1 MLLDARSI
9 PDGEAL
15 TADVCIVGAGAAGI
29 TLAVEL
35 LQAGLNILVLEAG
48 GKSKAGQSQSLYQGA
63 LNDPVRH
70 VPLDQARYRQLGGT
84 TSLWGGR
91 CIPFDSLDFDR
102 REWVPHSG
110 WPFSQKEMD
119 EYYRRAHAYCE
130 CGEYD
135 YHVPTALPGARSSML
150 PGFEDGDVNTSGI
163 ERWSPP
169 TQFGKVYRAVLTRAD
184 NVRVLLHA
192 PVVELHASE
201 DGTRITSVDVATF
214 DGRRFT
220 VHARTTVLAGGGL
233 ETTRL
238 LLASR
243 RVHRTGIGN
252 HSDWLGRGYMSHIH
266 GVIASVTLTAGQ
278 EVMFGYEADPQGV
291 FCRRRIAFSEAAQRR
306 HHLLNLYMLLDRPL
320 VGDPAHGDAV
330 LSAAFLLKRLLGGRQ
345 QEELGKGK
353 YALYWRHIK
362 NVLMGSPQALSV
374 LPKFGR
380 KRLLQRRRIPSLLMR
395 SRSNTYYLYFQS
407 EQVPDRD
414 SRVTLDDARDEFGMP
429 RLRMSFHVTE
439 QDRESVRRAHDVLD
453 RELRRQHCGYLT
465 YLGND
470 VSKLLHDVKAVL
482 GHHIGTTRMSA
493 DPSRGVVDE
502 QCRVHGLTNLFVA
515 SSSVFP
521 TSSHANPTL
530 TIVAMALR
538 VADHLKATRSEV
550 MQG

>member
-9 PDGEAL
+9 PDGKVM

-29 TLAVEL
+29 TLAMEL
-35 LQAGLNILVLEAG
+35 LQTGLSIIVLEAG
-48 GKSKAGQSQSLYQGA
+48 GKSKAGQSQGLYQGA

-110 WPFSQKEMD
+110 WPFPQKAMD

-135 YHVPTALPGARSSML
+135 YHVPTALPGARPSML

-184 NVRVLLHA
+184 DVRVLLHA
-192 PVVELHASE
+192 PVVELQASG
-201 DGTRITSVDVATF
+201 DGTRIAAVDVATF
-214 DGRRFT
+214 GGRRFT
-220 VHARTTVLAGGGL
+220 VRAHTTVLAGGGL

-243 RVHRTGIGN
+243 RVHRAGIGN

-266 GVIASVTLTAGQ
+266 GVIAGVTLTAGQ

-306 HHLLNLYMLLDRPL
+306 HRLLNLYMLLDRPL
-320 VGDPAHGDAV
+320 VGDPAHGNAV

-362 NVLMGSPQALSV
+362 NVLTGSPQALSV

-414 SRVTLDDARDEFGMP
+414 SRVTLGDACDEFGMP
-429 RLRMSFHVTE
+429 RLQMSFHVTE
-439 QDRESVRRAHDVLD
+439 QDRESVRRAHELLD
-453 RELRRQHCGYLT
+453 QELRRQHCGHLT

-493 DPSRGVVDE
+493 DPSHGVVDE
-502 QCRVHGLTNLFVA
+502 QCRVHGLANLFVA

-538 VADHLKATRSEV
+538 VADHLKATRSVV
-550 MQG
+550 MHV

>member
-1 MLLDARSI
+1 MLLDANTVSE
-9 PDGEAL
+9 GHTL
-15 TADVCIVGAGAAGI
+15 SADICIVGAGAAGI
-29 TLAVEL
+29 TLAMEL
-35 LQAGLNILVLEAG
+35 RATGQRIILLEAG
-48 GKSKAGQSQSLYQGA
+48 GKTRAGESQSLYQGA
-63 LNDPVRH
+63 LNDSIRH

-110 WPFSQKEMD
+110 WPFPQKDMHD
-119 EYYRRAHAYCE
+119 YYRRAHVYCE

-135 YHVPTALPGARSSML
+135 YQVATALPGAHPSML
-150 PGFEDGDVNTSGI
+150 PSFEDGVVCTSGI

-169 TQFGKVYRAVLTRAD
+169 TQFGKAYRADLAGAEQ
-184 NVRVLLHA
+184 VRVMLHA
-192 PVVELHASE
+192 PVVELQASS
-201 DGTRITSVDVATF
+201 DGTRIESVQVATF
-214 DGRRFT
+214 AGRRFQ
-220 VHARTTVLAGGGL
+220 VRARIIVLAGGGL

-243 RVHRTGIGN
+243 RVYRDGIGN

-266 GVIASVTLTAGQ
+266 GVIASITLTAGQ

-291 FCRRRIAFSEAAQRR
+291 FCRRRIGFSEAAQRR
-306 HHLLNLYMLLDRPL
+306 HELLNLYMLLDRPL
-320 VGDPAHGDAV
+320 LGDPDHGNAV
-330 LSAAFLLKRLLGGRQ
+330 LSATFLLKRLLGGRQ
-345 QEELGKGK
+345 QEELGTGK
-353 YALYWRHIK
+353 YALYWRHLK
-362 NVLMGSPQALSV
+362 NILMGSPQALSV

-407 EQVPDRD
+407 EQIPHRD
-414 SRVTLDDARDEFGMP
+414 NRVTLDDVQDELGMP
-429 RLRMSFHVTE
+429 RLRLNFQVTE
-439 QDRESVRRAHDVLD
+439 QDRASVQRAHKLLD
-453 RELRRQHCGYLT
+453 EELRRQDCGYLT
-465 YLGND
+465 YLGDD
-470 VSKLLHDVKAVL
+470 VSQLMGDVKAVL

-493 DPSRGVVDE
+493 DPSLGVVDE
-502 QCRVHGLTNLFVA
+502 QGRVHGIANLFVA

-538 VADHLKATRSEV
+538 VADHLKGTHSGL
-550 MQG
+550 M

>member
-9 PDGEAL
+9 SDGETL

-29 TLAVEL
+29 TLAMEL
-35 LQAGLNILVLEAG
+35 LATGLTIIVLEAG
-48 GKSKAGQSQSLYQGA
+48 GKSKAGPSQGLYQGE

-70 VPLDQARYRQLGGT
+70 LPLDQARYRQLGGT

-102 REWVPHSG
+102 REWISHSG
-110 WPFSQKEMD
+110 WPFTQKEID
-119 EYYRRAHAYCE
+119 GYYRRAHSYCE

-135 YHVPTALPGARSSML
+135 YRVSTALPGAPPSML
-150 PGFEDGDVNTSGI
+150 PGFDDGDVNTSGI

-169 TQFGKVYRAVLTRAD
+169 TQFGKVYRPILTRAD
-184 NVRVLLHA
+184 NLRVLLHA
-192 PVVELHASE
+192 LAVELQASS
-201 DGTRITSVDVATF
+201 DGKRIDSVDVATF
-214 DGRRFT
+214 SGRRFT
-220 VHARTTVLAGGGL
+220 VRARTTVLAGGGL

-243 RVHRTGIGN
+243 RVHREGIGN

-278 EVMFGYEADPQGV
+278 DVMFGYEADPQGV
-291 FCRRRIAFSEAAQRR
+291 FCRRRIAFSEEAQRR
-306 HHLLNLYMLLDRPL
+306 HRLLNLYMLLDRPL
-320 VGDPAHGDAV
+320 VGDPGHGNAV

-345 QEELGKGK
+345 QEQLGKGK
-353 YALYWRHIK
+353 YSLYWRHIK
-362 NVLMGSPQALSV
+362 NILAGSPQALSV

-407 EQVPDRD
+407 EQVPHRD
-414 SRVTLDDARDEFGMP
+414 NRVTLDDARDEFGTP
-429 RLRMSFHVTE
+429 RLRLHFEVTE
-439 QDRESVRRAHDVLD
+439 QDRQSVQRAHELIDQ
-453 RELRRQHCGYLT
+453 ELRRQNCGYLT

-470 VSKLLHDVKAVL
+470 VSQLMRDVKAVL

-493 DPSRGVVDE
+493 DPSQGVVDE
-502 QCRVHGLTNLFVA
+502 QCRVHGVANLFVA

-538 VADHLKATRSEV
+538 LADHLKAIHSGVTRV
-550 MQG
+550 

>member
-9 PDGEAL
+9 SDGETL

-29 TLAVEL
+29 TLAMEL
-35 LQAGLNILVLEAG
+35 LATGLTIIVLEAG
-48 GKSKAGQSQSLYQGA
+48 GKSKAGPSQGLYQGE

-70 VPLDQARYRQLGGT
+70 LPLDQARYRQLGGT

-91 CIPFDSLDFDR
+91 CIPFDSLDFDQ
-102 REWVPHSG
+102 REWISHSG
-110 WPFSQKEMD
+110 WPFPQKEID
-119 EYYRRAHAYCE
+119 GYYRRAHSYCE

-135 YHVPTALPGARSSML
+135 YRVSTALPGAPPSML

-169 TQFGKVYRAVLTRAD
+169 TQFGKVYRPILTRAD
-184 NVRVLLHA
+184 NLRVLLHA
-192 PVVELHASE
+192 LAVELQPSS
-201 DGTRITSVDVATF
+201 DGKRIDSVDVATF
-214 DGRRFT
+214 SGRRFT
-220 VHARTTVLAGGGL
+220 VRAHTTVLAGGGL

-243 RVHRTGIGN
+243 RVHREGIGN

-278 EVMFGYEADPQGV
+278 DVMFGYEADPQGV
-291 FCRRRIAFSEAAQRR
+291 FCRRRIAFSEEAQRR
-306 HHLLNLYMLLDRPL
+306 HRLLNLYMLLDRPL
-320 VGDPAHGDAV
+320 VGDPGHGNAV

-353 YALYWRHIK
+353 YSLYWRHIK
-362 NVLMGSPQALSV
+362 NILAGSPQALSV

-407 EQVPDRD
+407 EQVPHRD
-414 SRVTLDDARDEFGMP
+414 NRVMLDDARDEFDMP
-429 RLRMSFHVTE
+429 RLRLHFEVTE
-439 QDRESVRRAHDVLD
+439 QDRQSVQRAHELIDQ
-453 RELRRQHCGYLT
+453 ELRRQNCGYLT
-465 YLGND
+465 YLEND
-470 VSKLLHDVKAVL
+470 VSQLMRDVKAVL

-493 DPSRGVVDE
+493 DPSQGVVDE
-502 QCRVHGLTNLFVA
+502 QCLVHGVANLFVA

-538 VADHLKATRSEV
+538 LADHLKAIHSGVTRV
-550 MQG
+550 